1 MQIGFAMKIGEKS
14 PARQA
19 QGNRINGIAVLRRVA
34 AWMDPTR
41 AKAVGWQTGI

>member
-19 QGNRINGIAVLRRVA
+19 QGNRIKGIAVLSRVA
-34 AWMDPTR
+34 GWMDPTR
-41 AKAVGWQTGI
+41 TKGVK